1 MQRVTIT
8 LDDELMVAVDAFM
21 AVRGYTNRSEAL
33 RDLAR
38 AGLDGTAEAGA
49 DSSSA
54 CVGALAYVYDHEAR
68 ELPRRLT
75 QAFHGHHDLVLAT
88 LHVHLDHEFCME
100 VAALRGRTGEV
111 REFAGQVMAE
121 RGVRHGRLMLVPAR
135 LVQERHAHGDES
147 PHAHAHLHPRG

>member
-8 LDDELMVAVDAFM
+8 LDDDLMAAVDAFM
-21 AVRGYTNRSEAL
+21 AARGYTNRSEAL

-38 AGLDGTAEAGA
+38 AGLDEATASA
-49 DSSSA
+49 DGGSA
-54 CVGALAYVYDHEAR
+54 CVGALAYVYGHEAR

-75 QAFHGHHDLVLAT
+75 KAFHGHHDLVLAT

-121 RGVRHGRLMLVPAR
+121 RGVRHGRLMLVPAK
-135 LVQERHAHGDES
+135 LVQERHAHGDEA
-147 PHAHAHLHPRG
+147 PHAHPHLHPRG